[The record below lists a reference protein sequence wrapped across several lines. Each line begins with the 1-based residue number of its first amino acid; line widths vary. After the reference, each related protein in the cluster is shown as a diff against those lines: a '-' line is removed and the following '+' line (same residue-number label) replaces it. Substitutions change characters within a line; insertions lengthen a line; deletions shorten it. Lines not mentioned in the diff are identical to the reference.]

1 MKMKF
6 GALVP
11 ALFILSACT
20 SYKTVISDAV
30 SVLQDLSSYS
40 TVVLIPQAGC
50 PGCISQAEAFF
61 RQNCEDTAML
71 FIFTNITS
79 QKILKGKMKGVEL
92 DNMENVIIDKDNRYY
107 FGDFHES
114 LYPYVL
120 QIKYGGK
127 NEMRIIE

>member
-1 MKMKF
+1 
-6 GALVP
+6 
-11 ALFILSACT
+11 
-20 SYKTVISDAV
+20 
-30 SVLQDLSSYS
+30 
-40 TVVLIPQAGC
+40 
-50 PGCISQAEAFF
+50 
-61 RQNCEDTAML
+61 ML

-120 QIKYGGK
+120 QIKDGK
-127 NEMRIIE
+127 ITEVHKL